1 MKNKKPIIALGALAV
16 VGLIAGTIAY
26 FTSEATFDN
35 VFTTAVYKT
44 KSEETFNS
52 PDNWT
57 PGQEVP
63 KTVITENQGT
73 IPVAVR
79 VSMQEV
85 WKDESGNTIDTSTI
99 GDIEDALPSDPK
111 KIAIINL
118 DNTNDWAYDEET
130 EAYYYKRALAAA
142 NTTGSTPVYDRTS
155 SFIKSVTLNPNLPI
169 QSECETSTNEN
180 THTTTKT
187 CTTAI
192 EGLGK
197 ATYTLTLTVETVQY
211 DQYKQVWFAYDAENN
226 YANAVAISAN

>member
-26 FTSEATFDN
+26 FTSEAVFDN
-35 VFTTAVYKT
+35 VFTTAIYKT
-44 KSEETFNS
+44 KSTETFTS

-79 VSMQEV
+79 VMTAEKWQ
-85 WKDESGNTIDTSTI
+85 DEDGNIIDTSTI
-99 GDIEDALPSDPK
+99 GNIEAALTTTPK
-111 KIAIINL
+111 RIAIINL
-118 DNTNDWAYDEET
+118 DNTGDWIYDDAT
-130 EAYYYKRALAAA
+130 DAYYFKRALAAA
-142 NTTGSTPVYDRTS
+142 NNSGSTPVYDKTTS
-155 SFIKSVTLNPNLPI
+155 FMKSVTLNSGLPTESYCTTDV
-169 QSECETSTNEN
+169 QGS
-180 THTTTKT
+180 TTTKT

-192 EGLGK
+192 QGLGK

-211 DQYKQVWFAYDAENN
+211 DQYKAVWFADDASYN
-226 YANAVAISAN
+226 YSHAVAISAN

>member
-63 KTVITENQGT
+63 KTVVTENQGT

-79 VSMQEV
+79 VSTAES
-85 WKDESGNTIDTSTI
+85 WKNEQGGTIDVATI
-99 GDIEDALPSDPK
+99 GNIEAALPGTPK

-118 DNTNDWAYDEET
+118 DNTSDWAYDAET

-142 NTTGSTPVYDRTS
+142 NTTGSTPVYDKTS
-155 SFIKSVTLNPNLPI
+155 SFIKSVTLNPNLPVDSDCI
-169 QSECETSTNEN
+169 TTTNEN

-192 EGLGK
+192 QGLGK

-211 DQYKQVWFAYDAENN
+211 DQYKQVWFASDAPNN

>member
-1 MKNKKPIIALGALAV
+1 MKNKKSIIALGALAV

-79 VSMQEV
+79 VSTSEV
-85 WKDESGNTIDTSTI
+85 WKDEGGNTIDVNTI
-99 GDIEDALPSDPK
+99 AGIENALTTTPK

-118 DNTNDWAYDEET
+118 DNTSDWTYDSET
-130 EAYYYKRALAAA
+130 EAYYFKRALAAA
-142 NTTGSTPVYDRTS
+142 NTTGSTPVYDKTN
-155 SFIKSVTLNPNLPI
+155 SFIKSVTLNPSLPVD
-169 QSECETSTNEN
+169 SECITTTNEN

-192 EGLGK
+192 QTLGK

-211 DQYKQVWFAYDAENN
+211 DQYKQVWFADDAENN
-226 YANAVAISAN
+226 YVHAVAISES